1 MDNGPIATGASPGK
15 LRQLNGNGQ
24 LFVGKIFGADFAL
37 SENVK
42 DKSSGL
48 YPVLPWSSC
57 DSDSLTP
64 SNFNFFLVGGVE
76 EIDQLPVPQFRRGL
90 VGCISELSVGKLFS
104 LDLLHRAQNGQNVD
118 SCRETFDF

>member
-48 YPVLPWSSC
+48 YPVCCL
-57 DSDSLTP
+57 DHHVTLTHSLLLT
-64 SNFNFFLVGGVE
+64 STFFW
-76 EIDQLPVPQFRRGL
+76 
-90 VGCISELSVGKLFS
+90 
-104 LDLLHRAQNGQNVD
+104 
-118 SCRETFDF
+118 